1 MVLCFEG
8 GEMKLS
14 LSVRIAELE
23 NRKDQGFMPIEELAP
38 LARSVGFEGL
48 SMRASVVSVNSPP
61 ERVAEVRRLLDGL
74 GLAVSMVT
82 GDVPLAANRGDVAR
96 ILREP
101 GPYVTLARALGCDLL
116 RVMVR
121 SDEEVEQLRAACDAV
136 AEHGI
141 RLAHQTHWYT
151 LLETVDGALDVV
163 RRVDRPNFG
172 LTFEPANLMLCGSE
186 YGRRAIERLAPYL
199 FNAYFQNMRIVEGGP
214 VVWRPTTGAAV
225 TAEYAPVGD
234 RSAIDVHEMVAALR
248 AVGYDGWFSVHQP
261 LQPGQS
267 VEEAIRDSYA
277 AVGHLIA

>member
-1 MVLCFEG
+1 
-8 GEMKLS
+8 MKLS

-23 NRKDQGFMPIEELAP
+23 NRKDHAFMPIEQLAP
-38 LARSVGFEGL
+38 LASEVGFQGL
-48 SMRASVVSVNSPP
+48 SMRASVVSVDSPP
-61 ERVAEVRRLLDGL
+61 ERIAEVRRILDET

-101 GPYVTLARALGCDLL
+101 GPYVALAQALGCGLL

-121 SDEEVEQLRAACDAV
+121 SDDEVEMLQHACDAV

-151 LLETVDGALDVV
+151 LFESVDGALEVV

-172 LTFEPANLMLCGSE
+172 VTFEPANLMLCGDE

-199 FNAYFQNMRIVEGGP
+199 FNAYFQNMRIVPGGP
-214 VVWRPTTGAAV
+214 VVWRPTSGEPVA
-225 TAEYAPVGD
+225 AEYAPVGD
-234 RSAIDVHEMVAALR
+234 HTAIDVRETIAALR
-248 AVGYDGWFSVHQP
+248 DVGYDGWFTVHQP

-267 VEEAIRDSYA
+267 VEDAVRDSHA
-277 AVGHLIA
+277 AVADLIR

>member
-1 MVLCFEG
+1 MR
-8 GEMKLS
+8 LS

-23 NRKDQGFMPIEELAP
+23 NRKDHAFMPVEELAP
-38 LARSVGFEGL
+38 LAREVGFQGL
-48 SMRASVVSVNSPP
+48 SMRASVVSVDSPP
-61 ERVAEVRRLLDGL
+61 ERMAEVRRVLDES

-82 GDVPLAANRGDVAR
+82 GDVALAANRGDVAR

-101 GPYVTLARALGCDLL
+101 GPYVALARALGCDLL

-121 SDEEVEQLRAACDAV
+121 SDEEVEQLRAACDVV
-136 AEHGI
+136 AEQGI
-141 RLAHQTHWYT
+141 RLVHQTHWYT

-214 VVWRPTTGAAV
+214 VVWRPTNGDPVAA
-225 TAEYAPVGD
+225 AYAPVGD
-234 RSAIDVHEMVAALR
+234 HTAIDVREMVAALR
-248 AVGYDGWFSVHQP
+248 DVGYDGWFTVHQP
-261 LQPGQS
+261 LQSGET
-267 VEEAIRDSYA
+267 VEHAIRDSRA
-277 AVGHLIA
+277 ALAGLIS